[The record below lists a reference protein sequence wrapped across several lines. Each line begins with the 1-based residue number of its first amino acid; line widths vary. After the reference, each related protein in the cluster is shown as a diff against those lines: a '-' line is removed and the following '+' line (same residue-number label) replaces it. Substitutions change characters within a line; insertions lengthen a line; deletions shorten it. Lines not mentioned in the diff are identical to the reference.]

1 MNFRWFI
8 KNKIFFLLAFL
19 FLIVLII
26 LFFLIKDSQETK
38 IALIL
43 EEKNKKLLAEKK
55 IIKERKIE
63 KLFSES
69 YFKAESILVQKI
81 NSDEI
86 IWGRNI
92 KKKQSIASLTKII
105 TAFLVLENKLP
116 KQGLG
121 SSDIEIQEIDLEQE
135 GEYFLQAGEIFSKKD
150 ALKFMLIVSSND
162 ISRTLTNSIFAN
174 QKSFLKQANILA
186 EKLELNS
193 TLIFSD
199 SGLDITDLV
208 GGSYSSAQDISKLII
223 LFFEKYPEISQKTSL
238 EELRICSQKFCHQI
252 KNTNILLPKKEILF
266 SKTGFTDISGGNLG
280 VIVKINDELYS
291 IVVLNSSKKS
301 RFQDVEK
308 IIKLLYKKDELE
320 KEVN

>member
-1 MNFRWFI
+1 MNFQWFI

-19 FLIVLII
+19 FLMVLVI
-26 LFFLIKDSQETK
+26 LFFLIKDNQEIKT
-38 IALIL
+38 ALIL

-69 YFKAESILVQKI
+69 YFEAESILVQKI

-105 TAFLVLENKLP
+105 TAFLVLENKLS

-121 SSDIEIQEIDLEQE
+121 SLDIEIQEIDLEQA

-208 GGSYSSAQDISKLII
+208 GGSYSSTQDISKLMT
-223 LFFEKYPEISQKTSL
+223 LFFKKYPEISQKTSL
-238 EELRICSQKFCHQI
+238 EKLKICSQKLCHQI

-280 VIVKINDELYS
+280 VIVKINNELYS
-291 IVVLNSSKKS
+291 IVVLNSSKKG